1 MLKYIWIAEL
11 LKTLYMYREYRHHVP
26 VYLCFP
32 GGSDGKESA
41 WSVGNLGPISGLGR
55 SSVGGHG
62 NLLQHSCLENPIDRG
77 AWWVTVHIITKSQ
90 TWLSNEACM
99 YAHIS
104 VSVFVSW
111 QHIDLRTKCESWWM
125 NHHKQED
132 TAPTLKSLISV
143 QVWYKLVIS

>member
-77 AWWVTVHIITKSQ
+77 AWWATVHIITKSQ

-99 YAHIS
+99 YARIS

-125 NHHKQED
+125 NHHNQDD
-132 TAPTLKSLISV
+132 TAPTLTSLISV